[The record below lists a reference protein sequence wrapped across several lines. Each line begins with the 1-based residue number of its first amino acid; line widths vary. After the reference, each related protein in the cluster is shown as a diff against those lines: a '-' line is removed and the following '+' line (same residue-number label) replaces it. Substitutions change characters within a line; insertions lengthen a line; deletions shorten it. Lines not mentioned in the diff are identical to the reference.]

1 MSTLDK
7 EIKQVLLG
15 RTKLL
20 ADGRLSTLVE
30 GDFMMP
36 RGIVDGATG
45 VRFLGVMRKA
55 KVLTSELPDRKLR
68 ETVVKAMQNIGRG
81 IELQASEE
89 ECACLL
95 RYLLSRPAVLCFFY
109 EDGLPVVAVYTG
121 RGLTGIVSIIRAFS
135 KFRKEL
141 PDTVKFSDEAA
152 PDHRK
157 EERLQKKLE
166 KTEKKREKTE
176 KKLAKKAEKARRK
189 GRQGSPMGQEDTAAR
204 SENGAAKEE

>member
-7 EIKQVLLG
+7 EIRQILLG

-20 ADGRLSTLVE
+20 DDGRLSTLGE
-30 GDFMMP
+30 GEYMLP
-36 RGIVDGATG
+36 RGIVDGATA
-45 VRFLGVMRKA
+45 VRFLGVARRA
-55 KVLTSELPDRKLR
+55 KVLKSDLPDKKLR

-81 IELQASEE
+81 IELEAAEE

-109 EDGLPVVAVYTG
+109 DNGLPVIAAYTG
-121 RGLTGIVSIIRAFS
+121 RGLTGIVSVARAFA

-141 PDTVKFSDEAA
+141 PDTVKYADEAA

-157 EERLQKKLE
+157 EERAQ
-166 KTEKKREKTE
+166 KKREKLE
-176 KKLAKKAEKARRK
+176 KKQAKLEAKALRQAEKKK
-189 GRQGSPMGQEDTAAR
+189 GKKNSDAQAPAED
-204 SENGAAKEE
+204 GAAKEE